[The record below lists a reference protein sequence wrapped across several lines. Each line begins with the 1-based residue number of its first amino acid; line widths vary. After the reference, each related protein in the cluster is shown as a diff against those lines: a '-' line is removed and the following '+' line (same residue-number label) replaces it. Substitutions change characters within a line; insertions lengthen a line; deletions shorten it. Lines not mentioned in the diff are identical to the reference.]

1 MTDRTTWTTTTHRW
15 AADVDRVH
23 LEHVRRQLGRGQ
35 AAGGRRHL
43 MLEVLAYAQ
52 DEAASLGHIGTVTVT
67 VRSDGTVTIDDDGR
81 GTDTRTDSDG
91 AVVRKPV
98 MATADVRFNDVVQAP
113 RLPDGLPRRGMST
126 VSALSEEL
134 VHDNHRGGSSWS
146 QTYRFGIP
154 DDELTS
160 IPYRG
165 RTGTRIA
172 FRSDV
177 DGPSDLTEADLRA
190 FPNLEVTRDGVLAAG
205 GSGHAPR

>member
-1 MTDRTTWTTTTHRW
+1 MTDRATWTTTTHDW

-23 LEHVRRQLGRGQ
+23 LEHVRRRLGHGQ
-35 AAGGRRHL
+35 VAGGRRHL
-43 MLEVLAYAQ
+43 VLEVLAYAQ
-52 DEAASLGHIGTVTVT
+52 DEAAGLGHVGTVTVT
-67 VRSDGTVTIDDDGR
+67 VRPDGTVTIDDDGR

-91 AVVRKPV
+91 TVVRKPV
-98 MATADVRFNDVVQAP
+98 MATADVRFSDAVTAP
-113 RLPDGLPRRGMST
+113 PLPDGLPRRGMST

-165 RTGTRIA
+165 RTGTRIT

-177 DGPSDLTEADLRA
+177 DGPADLTDADLRA
-190 FPNLEVTRDGVLAAG
+190 FPNLAVNRDGGLATG
-205 GSGHAPR
+205 GSGHDPG